1 MRIRLA
7 GTVSVWLLAC
17 AVLAAADFWE
27 EKNFTTWSNKEVD
40 QMLTDSPWSRE
51 VSVHIPDVSLANRV
65 GGLSGGIVGTG
76 VGFFRGGVGSGG
88 GGVGGDGAGNL
99 GGGSFMAP
107 PRRSRLAVRWA
118 SALPVKQASVR
129 RRLSDDEAI
138 PTDLLEPDEPFYQ
151 VAVVGIP
158 EDLFQTVGSL
168 GELRAATSL
177 SRKNTAP
184 IIPIDIRLSHEKDL
198 LVLEFRFPRVVI
210 TLDDTEVEFIT
221 RLGRT
226 KVSKKFKLE
235 EMIFDGQLT
244 L

>member
-1 MRIRLA
+1 VRIRLA

-17 AVLAAADFWE
+17 AALAAADFWE

-76 VGFFRGGVGSGG
+76 IRGRGAGRGG
-88 GGVGGDGAGNL
+88 GGVGGAGAGNL

-129 RRLSDDEAI
+129 RRLSDGAAI

-158 EDLFQTVGSL
+158 VDLFQTVGSL
-168 GELRAATSL
+168 GEVRAATSL

-184 IIPIDIRLSHEKDL
+184 IIPIDVRLSYEKDL